1 MTISKK
7 LKLLNKIQLQNIC
20 KKLKVKYN
28 KKNSKKDLIFFL
40 IHPLVRKKYRMNLK
54 EVRKMNLKDVRK
66 MNLKD
71 VREYIGDGDLED
83 YFLLFL
89 QEKLSINHPVFRN
102 IRNRRIRTLIQN
114 LIRPPGDRINILYN
128 GELGTNQEIN
138 QEIVDNLPGGIL
150 NNLDLSETDFSLLD
164 LTNTDFRNS
173 SLIGAQ
179 FEESILENTDFRGA
193 DLTDANMSRARQL
206 NILYDEHTIFP
217 YRYTMLNGILIGP
230 GMNLINKDL
239 RNIPLEEFKVALGNA
254 FPYDDDD
261 DDDLIFIDGR
271 TQFPDGF
278 IIADYAEYFL
288 NLDDF

>member
-54 EVRKMNLKDVRK
+54 EVR
-66 MNLKD
+66 
-71 VREYIGDGDLED
+71 EYLGDGDLEY

-114 LIRPPGDRINILYN
+114 LIRPPRDRFNILYN

-261 DDDLIFIDGR
+261 DDDDDLIFIDGR

>member
-54 EVRKMNLKDVRK
+54 EVR
-66 MNLKD
+66 
-71 VREYIGDGDLED
+71 EYLGDGDLEY

-114 LIRPPGDRINILYN
+114 LIRPPRERFNILYN

-206 NILYDEHTIFP
+206 HILYDEHTIFP
-217 YRYTMLNGILIGP
+217 YRYTMINGILIGP

-261 DDDLIFIDGR
+261 DDDDDLIFIDGR

-288 NLDDF
+288 NLDDFF